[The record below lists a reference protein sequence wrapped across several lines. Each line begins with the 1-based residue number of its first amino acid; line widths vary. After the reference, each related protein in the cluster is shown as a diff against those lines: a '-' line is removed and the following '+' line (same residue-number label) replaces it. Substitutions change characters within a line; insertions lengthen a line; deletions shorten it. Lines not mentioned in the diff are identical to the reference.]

1 MKPLKRKIPALA
13 LASVLAVASCQ
24 LGEALSPSTTPIP
37 QQTWGT
43 QKSRELLCL
52 AKNIYF
58 ESRGEPFHG
67 KVAVAQVTLNRVN
80 HETDFHSTVCGVVYA
95 AKQFSW
101 TANKTQVHD
110 TAAWNESL
118 KIAYAVMAG
127 TLRIPDFN
135 ALYFHTKQV
144 KPQWRKTKKII
155 RTIGNHIF
163 YA

>member
-1 MKPLKRKIPALA
+1 MKPLRKTVPALLLA
-13 LASVLAVASCQ
+13 LLLVTAACRV
-24 LGEALSPSTTPIP
+24 GEVQSPSPTAIP

-80 HETDFHSTVCGVVYA
+80 HETEFKSTVCGVVYQN
-95 AKQFSW
+95 KQFSW
-101 TANKTQVHD
+101 TLDKTRVRDHK
-110 TAAWNESL
+110 AWDESL
-118 KIAYAVMAG
+118 KIAHAVMEG
-127 TLRIPDFN
+127 TLRIPNFN

-144 KPQWRKTKKII
+144 RPSWRKTKKIVK
-155 RTIGNHIF
+155 TIGNHIF